1 MGIGELELIDVG
13 TMIYVHMPLIAL
25 YKIYIFYQLSLIYI
39 SCKFVMTY
47 FLKLYLIMSYH
58 FKYSLGFWFIGYRVA
73 LVS

>member
-25 YKIYIFYQLSLIYI
+25 YKKYIFYQLSFIHI
-39 SCKFVMTY
+39 SCKFVDIL
-47 FLKLYLIMSYH
+47 FKLTLLCLITLSIP
-58 FKYSLGFWFIGYRVA
+58 FWFWFIGYRVA